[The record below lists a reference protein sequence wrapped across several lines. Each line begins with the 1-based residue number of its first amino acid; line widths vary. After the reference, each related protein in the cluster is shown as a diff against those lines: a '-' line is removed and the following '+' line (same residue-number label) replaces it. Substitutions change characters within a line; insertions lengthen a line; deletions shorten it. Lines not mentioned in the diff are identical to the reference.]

1 MAIVTMP
8 KNKFVSMTAAGPP
21 GAHKVL
27 IGLPGI
33 GGIRERADGGVL
45 RTKVPE
51 LPFLGVGYVKFALV
65 RSALCV
71 SEPHT
76 AERATLFT
84 NSVLN
89 IKVNEILTEMATDEQ
104 SYIGALTATS
114 VDTSASSDHRELAF
128 KKLRPSRDY
137 LHAIEQVQSN
147 PASTSRSSWSLRT
160 RPMYCTSWIKRS
172 ASWNGTTLT
181 RPCGKFKTMSA
192 VPLLWRQG

>member
-1 MAIVTMP
+1 M
-8 KNKFVSMTAAGPP
+8 
-21 GAHKVL
+21 L

-114 VDTSASSDHRELAF
+114 VDTSASSDHREPAF

-137 LHAIEQVQSN
+137 LHAIEQVRSN
-147 PASTSRSSWSLRT
+147 PSIYFEVFAESPNPFDVLDVPDQTIGFMERNGADATVRQIRSNVGHAFAMEAGL
-160 RPMYCTSWIKRS
+160 MYLGRLQT
-172 ASWNGTTLT
+172 GVT
-181 RPCGKFKTMSA
+181 
-192 VPLLWRQG
+192 

>member
-1 MAIVTMP
+1 MAIVTNP

-27 IGLPGI
+27 IGLPGV
-33 GGIRERADGGVL
+33 GGIRARAGGGVL
-45 RTKVPE
+45 RAKLSK
-51 LPFLGVGYVKFALV
+51 LPFLGAGYAKFALV

-76 AERATLFT
+76 AERVKLFT

-89 IKVNEILTEMATDEQ
+89 VKVNEILTEMATDEQ
-104 SYIGALTATS
+104 SYIDALTATS

-137 LHAIEQVQSN
+137 LHA
-147 PASTSRSSWSLRT
+147 
-160 RPMYCTSWIKRS
+160 CD
-172 ASWNGTTLT
+172 
-181 RPCGKFKTMSA
+181 
-192 VPLLWRQG
+192 